1 MNCER
6 CDKSDTDVG
15 DIIQYKEHDC
25 NMKLCK
31 DCIIMI
37 EKPYNEKC
45 VQCEKL
51 VWKNGGAKK
60 YKDQILCLYC
70 YQSILTSKD
79 KELKPKTFILKK
91 WRFWFWIGLAIVG
104 ILILME
110 YI

>member
-6 CDKSDTDVG
+6 CDKSETESEK
-15 DIIQYKEHDC
+15 ITQYKEHDC

-31 DCIIMI
+31 DCIAII

-45 VQCEKL
+45 AQCEKL

-60 YKDQILCLYC
+60 YEEKILCLYC

-79 KELKPKTFILKK
+79 KKIKAKIPIFKRGK
-91 WRFWFWIGLAIVG
+91 FWFSIGLIILG
-104 ILILME
+104 ILILTE